1 KLGIDRRVYTAGMSK
16 AILDP
21 FKPERPEDIERLRA
35 LQKDI
40 HEMFIGLVKERR
52 GARLVGADDE
62 LFSGAFWTGRK
73 ALEFGLIDGIAD
85 VRTRMREL
93 HGDKVRLRV
102 ISMGGGGF
110 LARFRR
116 LPGMAADGLAD
127 AAPSTWLT
135 EFPAE
140 VISALEARALWSRYG
155 L

>member
-1 KLGIDRRVYTAGMSK
+1 K
-16 AILDP
+16 
-21 FKPERPEDIERLRA
+21 PEDIARLRT

-40 HEMFIGLVKERR
+40 HDTFIGLVKERR
-52 GARLVGADDE
+52 GARLIGAEDE

-73 ALEFGLIDGIAD
+73 ALEFGLVDGIAD

-102 ISMGGGGF
+102 IPLGGGGF

-116 LPGMAADGLAD
+116 LPGLGTAD
-127 AAPSTWLT
+127 AEMSTWSRAL
-135 EFPAE
+135 PGD
-140 VISALEARALWSRYG
+140 VISALETRALWSRFG